1 MPQRLSN
8 AVPILLGAVFL
19 YAGIAKLLYP
29 GVATTALE
37 SLEVPYPWAKAL
49 VAATTILELYLG
61 TILLLR
67 LDLKFGM
74 ALATGVMLLFTAYLW
89 YLSTMANPPSCGC
102 LGATGVFK
110 SNKHEALFG
119 VLRNCLILWALKWSY
134 DRHFPGTRQGLRSS
148 HAGIRSGFTL
158 IELLVV
164 IAVIAI
170 LASLLLPALSRAKEK
185 AQAIQCIS
193 NQRQI
198 NLSYRNTLVNA
209 ADGRL
214 DNIEG
219 AMVFREYGVPKLG
232 WLCPQRGK
240 LCPEW
245 LAGEPP
251 LKHGALQNWDARM
264 LNLWRPGLRIL
275 LLLRRRANWQLVAS
289 MVG

>member
-219 AMVFREYGVPKLG
+219 RWFFGNKACQLG
-232 WLCPQRGK
+232 WFCPQRGK
-240 LCPEW
+240 LCPNGW
-245 LAGEPP
+245 L
-251 LKHGALQNWDARM
+251 GAAFSMARF
-264 LNLWRPGLRIL
+264 RTGTPEC
-275 LLLRRRANWQLVAS
+275 
-289 MVG
+289 